1 MERDPEELRLD
12 DRSLLERLGE
22 LLLAEVREPRPECD
36 IGRQRVLSL
45 QRAEPL
51 DRLLDAEPAALQ
63 QQLPLEQRTIELAQG
78 QDAFLAQAPD
88 LTGLPK
94 DV

>member
-1 MERDPEELRLD
+1 MERDPKELRLD
-12 DRSLLERLGE
+12 DRALLERVGE
-22 LLLAEVREPRPECD
+22 LFFAEVREPRPERD
-36 IGRQRVLSL
+36 IGRQRILSL
-45 QRAEPL
+45 QCTEPL
-51 DRLLDAEPAALQ
+51 DGLLDAQPAALE
-63 QQLPLEQRTIELAQG
+63 QQLPLQQRAIELAQG